1 MANIKVSYDSL
12 ANVKRSLEED
22 IANDQ
27 LTQIKS
33 DLTTAESTISNIS
46 SGHDNVWSN
55 ALKTISTQLTSL
67 TDSIES
73 VLELAT
79 RTGSV
84 SDNFY
89 ESENKIKD
97 NVNSMDSELADYFGL
112 PENSGYTVTAN
123 TGAQTTKG
131 AETTSPAANYDS
143 TSRTAA
149 MTGTILKQNPQE
161 KEEKKQIKKDDKDKK
176 ESPQK
181 IDDKT
186 DNKDKETNKTDETTT
201 NNNNDNNNKNDST
214 YQDVKEKAESISS
227 TKVAKNV
234 TAPVVGTTAM
244 GTAAGVAGAI
254 GNPNNKVTTSTET
267 TKTEEMSTENETVT
281 AEALGEFTEDP
292 IEGTIEVES
301 ESGTHQTAPI
311 DVNIDKA
318 NGTQVIPA
326 LAGVAAAGA
335 SGIGTK
341 TILDKRNS
349 DDEEDTEEEEAKE
362 TFSGDYE
369 TAGLN
374 ENEQLDITDDI
385 GFDPTEII
393 EKDELGENNFTE
405 NIEKDS
411 ESSNDEGFNS
421 MPALA
426 GALAGGLAGA
436 GAGMLL
442 DEDDEDESKE

>member
-12 ANVKRSLEED
+12 ANVQRSLEED
-22 IANDQ
+22 IGNDQ
-27 LTQIKS
+27 LTQIKA
-33 DLTTAESTISNIS
+33 DLTTAKSTISNIS

-67 TDSIES
+67 NDSIES

-79 RTGSV
+79 RTGSI

-97 NVNSMDSELADYFGL
+97 NVNGMDSELAEYFGL

-149 MTGTILKQNPQE
+149 MTSAVTGSILKSIPSE
-161 KEEKKQIKKDDKDKK
+161 EEDKKIIKEDDKDKK
-176 ESPQK
+176 QSPQK
-181 IDDKT
+181 IEDESEKNNEINKSDDKI
-186 DNKDKETNKTDETTT
+186 NE
-201 NNNNDNNNKNDST
+201 NDNKNDST
-214 YQDVKEKAESISS
+214 YKEAKENAESTASS
-227 TKVAKNV
+227 TIAKNV
-234 TAPVVGTTAM
+234 TASVAGTTAM
-244 GTAAGVAGAI
+244 GTAAGVASSI
-254 GNPNNKVTTSTET
+254 GNPNNTTTTTSNES
-267 TKTEEMSTENETVT
+267 TKNEEIKTENEEIK
-281 AEALGEFTEDP
+281 AEALGEFTDDP

-341 TILDKRNS
+341 IVLDKRNQ
-349 DDEEDTEEEEAKE
+349 KE
-362 TFSGDYE
+362 
-369 TAGLN
+369 
-374 ENEQLDITDDI
+374 
-385 GFDPTEII
+385 
-393 EKDELGENNFTE
+393 
-405 NIEKDS
+405 
-411 ESSNDEGFNS
+411 
-421 MPALA
+421 
-426 GALAGGLAGA
+426 
-436 GAGMLL
+436 
-442 DEDDEDESKE
+442 

>member
-12 ANVKRSLEED
+12 ANVQRSLEED
-22 IANDQ
+22 IGNDQ
-27 LTQIKS
+27 LTQIKA
-33 DLTTAESTISNIS
+33 DLTTAKSTISNIS

-67 TDSIES
+67 NDSIES

-79 RTGSV
+79 RTGSI

-97 NVNSMDSELADYFGL
+97 NVNGMDSELAEYFGL

-143 TSRTAA
+143 TSRTAT
-149 MTGTILKQNPQE
+149 MTSAVTGSILKSITSE
-161 KEEKKQIKKDDKDKK
+161 EEDKKIIKEDDKDKK
-176 ESPQK
+176 QSPQK
-181 IDDKT
+181 IEDESEKNKEINKSDDKI
-186 DNKDKETNKTDETTT
+186 NE
-201 NNNNDNNNKNDST
+201 NDSKNDST
-214 YQDVKEKAESISS
+214 YKEAKENAESTASS
-227 TKVAKNV
+227 TIAKNV
-234 TAPVVGTTAM
+234 TASVAGTTAM
-244 GTAAGVAGAI
+244 GTAAGVASSI
-254 GNPNNKVTTSTET
+254 GNPNNTTTTTSNES
-267 TKTEEMSTENETVT
+267 TKNEEIKTENEEVT
-281 AEALGEFTEDP
+281 GEALGEFTEDP

-341 TILDKRNS
+341 IVLDKRNS
-349 DDEEDTEEEEAKE
+349 DDEENDEEEKE

-369 TAGLN
+369 TAGTN

-393 EKDELGENNFTE
+393 EKDELGENNFSE
-405 NIEKDS
+405 NIEEDS
-411 ESSNDEGFNS
+411 ESSDDEGFNA

-442 DEDDEDESKE
+442 DDEDDDEEEK

>member
-1 MANIKVSYDSL
+1 MANISLNYDSL

-22 IANDQ
+22 VANDQ
-27 LTQIKS
+27 LTQIKE
-33 DLTTAESTISNIS
+33 DLTTAESTISKIS

-67 TDSIES
+67 ADSIES

-79 RTGSV
+79 RTENV

-97 NVNSMDSELADYFGL
+97 DVNSMDSELADYFGL

-123 TGAQTTKG
+123 TGAQTTGG
-131 AETTSPAANYDS
+131 AETTSPAARS
-143 TSRTAA
+143 GAQIAATTSMTKAV
-149 MTGTILKQNPQE
+149 TGTILKSTPSK
-161 KEEKKQIKKDDKDKK
+161 KEDKKLLKEDDKDKK
-176 ESPQK
+176 KSPQ
-181 IDDKT
+181 IIY
-186 DNKDKETNKTDETTT
+186 DKEENKENEINKTDDST
-201 NNNNDNNNKNDST
+201 NKDGNKSDST
-214 YQDVKEKAESISS
+214 YQQAKENAKSISTS
-227 TKVAKNV
+227 TVAKNV
-234 TAPVVGTTAM
+234 TASVAGTTTM
-244 GTAAGVAGAI
+244 GTAAGVAGAF
-254 GNPNNKVTTSTET
+254 GNPNKDTTTASESINNEET
-267 TKTEEMSTENETVT
+267 SVGNEKVT

-292 IEGTIEVES
+292 IEGTIEVEN

-311 DVNIDKA
+311 DVNIDKS
-318 NGTQVIPA
+318 NGSQVIPT

-341 TILDKRNS
+341 IVLDKRNS
-349 DDEEDTEEEEAKE
+349 DEDDDEDEEETTE

-369 TAGLN
+369 TAGAN

-393 EKDELGENNFTE
+393 ENDELGENNFSE
-405 NIEKDS
+405 NIVEDS
-411 ESSNDEGFNS
+411 ESSEEEGFNA

-426 GALAGGLAGA
+426 GALAGAGT
-436 GAGMLL
+436 GMLL
-442 DEDDEDESKE
+442 AEDDEEDESKE